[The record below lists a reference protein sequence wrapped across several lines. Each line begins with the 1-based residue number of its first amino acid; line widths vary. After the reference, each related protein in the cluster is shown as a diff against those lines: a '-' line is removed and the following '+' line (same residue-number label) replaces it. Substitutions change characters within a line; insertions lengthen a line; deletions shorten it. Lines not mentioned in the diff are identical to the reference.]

1 MTKRRTSG
9 TSTDAP
15 STSASIPAAPDA
27 APADAWSV
35 ASHEALFA
43 SQAEPRCDA
52 CGGALPS
59 AGDDDLPYAVGR
71 GVYVFARG
79 SESRVEH
86 APLCAS
92 CASAIGMSALAR
104 WEIEEEEG

>member
-1 MTKRRTSG
+1 MTKGRTSG
-9 TSTDAP
+9 ITTDAP
-15 STSASIPAAPDA
+15 STSGSIPAGPDA
-27 APADAWSV
+27 APADTWSV

-52 CGGALPS
+52 CGGALLS
-59 AGDDDLPYAVGR
+59 ARDDDLPFAIGR

-92 CASAIGMSALAR
+92 CASAIGMTALAR

>member
-1 MTKRRTSG
+1 MTKGRTSG
-9 TSTDAP
+9 TTTDAP
-15 STSASIPAAPDA
+15 STSGSIPAAPDA
-27 APADAWSV
+27 PADTWSV

-43 SQAEPRCDA
+43 SQAEPRCDV
-52 CGGALPS
+52 CGGALLS
-59 AGDDDLPYAVGR
+59 AGDDLPYAVGH

-92 CASAIGMSALAR
+92 CASAIGMTALGR

>member
-1 MTKRRTSG
+1 MTKGRTSG
-9 TSTDAP
+9 TTTDAP
-15 STSASIPAAPDA
+15 STSGSIPAAPDA
-27 APADAWSV
+27 APADTWSV

-43 SQAEPRCDA
+43 SHAEPRCDA
-52 CGGALPS
+52 CGGALLS
-59 AGDDDLPYAVGR
+59 AGDDDLPYAVGH

-92 CASAIGMSALAR
+92 CASAIGMTALAR